1 MNCPKCNAVIDDD
14 SKFCVHCG
22 APIEAEAASA
32 EAVITTEAEAVSAD
46 AETASAGAVVTPE
59 AETTS
64 SETVAEPEAKAAPT
78 VVESAAPTVVESAA
92 PEASTLQKLLQD
104 KTKLIGLIV
113 GTALIIVGIYRIM
126 EAGTTISSTSFGADF
141 YTYTYQGIVAISRI
155 LASIEVTIG
164 WVIIAIGAAI
174 DVISL
179 R

>member
-14 SKFCVHCG
+14 SRFCVHCG
-22 APIEAEAASA
+22 APIEAEA
-32 EAVITTEAEAVSAD
+32 ESAD
-46 AETASAGAVVTPE
+46 AVTTPE
-59 AETTS
+59 VEATS
-64 SETVAEPEAKAAPT
+64 SETVAASDAEAAPA
-78 VVESAAPTVVESAA
+78 VEASAAPTVEASAVPAVAASAA
-92 PEASTLQKLLQD
+92 PAESATQKLLKD
-104 KTKLIGLIV
+104 KTKLIGLVV

>member
-14 SKFCVHCG
+14 SRFCVHCG
-22 APIEAEAASA
+22 APIEAEA
-32 EAVITTEAEAVSAD
+32 ESAD
-46 AETASAGAVVTPE
+46 AVTTPE
-59 AETTS
+59 VEATS
-64 SETVAEPEAKAAPT
+64 SETVAASDAEVAPAVEA
-78 VVESAAPTVVESAA
+78 SAAPTVEASAVPAVAASAA
-92 PEASTLQKLLQD
+92 PAESAMQKLLKD

>member
-14 SKFCVHCG
+14 SRFCVHCG
-22 APIEAEAASA
+22 APIEAEA
-32 EAVITTEAEAVSAD
+32 ESAD
-46 AETASAGAVVTPE
+46 AVTTPE
-59 AETTS
+59 VEATS
-64 SETVAEPEAKAAPT
+64 SETVAASDAEAAPA
-78 VVESAAPTVVESAA
+78 VEASAASAVEASAVPAVAASAAPAESAM
-92 PEASTLQKLLQD
+92 QKLLKD
-104 KTKLIGLIV
+104 KTKLIGLVV

>member
-22 APIEAEAASA
+22 ASVDAEAASA
-32 EAVITTEAEAVSAD
+32 DAVITTEVEAVSAD

-78 VVESAAPTVVESAA
+78 VVESAAP
-92 PEASTLQKLLQD
+92 ASSTMQKLLQD
-104 KTKLIGLIV
+104 KIKLIGLIV

>member
-14 SKFCVHCG
+14 SRFCVHCG
-22 APIEAEAASA
+22 APIEAEA
-32 EAVITTEAEAVSAD
+32 ESAD
-46 AETASAGAVVTPE
+46 AVTTPE
-59 AETTS
+59 VEATS
-64 SETVAEPEAKAAPT
+64 SETVAASDAEAAPA
-78 VVESAAPTVVESAA
+78 VEASAASAVEASAVPAVAASAAPAESAM
-92 PEASTLQKLLQD
+92 QKLLKD
-104 KTKLIGLIV
+104 KTKLIGLVV
-113 GTALIIVGIYRIM
+113 GTAMIIVGIYRIM

>member
-14 SKFCVHCG
+14 SRFCVHCG
-22 APIEAEAASA
+22 APIEAEA
-32 EAVITTEAEAVSAD
+32 ESAD
-46 AETASAGAVVTPE
+46 AVTTPE
-59 AETTS
+59 VEATS
-64 SETVAEPEAKAAPT
+64 SETVAASDAEVAPEVEARAVSAVEANSASAVEESAVPAVAA
-78 VVESAAPTVVESAA
+78 SAAPAESAM
-92 PEASTLQKLLQD
+92 QKRFKD
-104 KTKLIGLIV
+104 KTKLIGLVV

>member
-14 SKFCVHCG
+14 SRFCVHCG
-22 APIEAEAASA
+22 APIEAEA
-32 EAVITTEAEAVSAD
+32 ESAD
-46 AETASAGAVVTPE
+46 AVTTPE
-59 AETTS
+59 VEATS
-64 SETVAEPEAKAAPT
+64 SETVAASDAEAAPA
-78 VVESAAPTVVESAA
+78 VEASAASAVEASAVPAVAASAAPAESA
-92 PEASTLQKLLQD
+92 TQKLLKD
-104 KTKLIGLIV
+104 KTKLIGLVV

>member
-14 SKFCVHCG
+14 SRFCVHCG
-22 APIEAEAASA
+22 APIEAEA
-32 EAVITTEAEAVSAD
+32 ESAD
-46 AETASAGAVVTPE
+46 AVTTPE
-59 AETTS
+59 VEATS
-64 SETVAEPEAKAAPT
+64 SETVAASDAEAAPA
-78 VVESAAPTVVESAA
+78 VEASAASAVEASAVPAVAASAAPAESA
-92 PEASTLQKLLQD
+92 TQKLLKD
-104 KTKLIGLIV
+104 KTKLIGLVV
-113 GTALIIVGIYRIM
+113 GTAMIIVGIYRIM

>member
-14 SKFCVHCG
+14 SRFCVHCG
-22 APIEAEAASA
+22 APIEAEA
-32 EAVITTEAEAVSAD
+32 ESAD
-46 AETASAGAVVTPE
+46 AVTTPE
-59 AETTS
+59 VEATS
-64 SETVAEPEAKAAPT
+64 SETVAASDAEAAPA
-78 VVESAAPTVVESAA
+78 VEASAAPTVEASAVPAVAASAA
-92 PEASTLQKLLQD
+92 PAESAMQKLLKD

>member
-14 SKFCVHCG
+14 SRFCVHCG
-22 APIEAEAASA
+22 APIEAEA
-32 EAVITTEAEAVSAD
+32 ESAD
-46 AETASAGAVVTPE
+46 AVTTPE
-59 AETTS
+59 VETTS
-64 SETVAEPEAKAAPT
+64 SETVAASDAEAAPA
-78 VVESAAPTVVESAA
+78 VEASAAPTVEASAVPAVAASATPAESAM
-92 PEASTLQKLLQD
+92 QKLLKD
-104 KTKLIGLIV
+104 KTKLIGLVV

>member
-14 SKFCVHCG
+14 SKFCVYCG
-22 APIEAEAASA
+22 ASIEAEAAS
-32 EAVITTEAEAVSAD
+32 
-46 AETASAGAVVTPE
+46 
-59 AETTS
+59 
-64 SETVAEPEAKAAPT
+64 T
-78 VVESAAPTVVESAA
+78 VVESAAP
-92 PEASTLQKLLQD
+92 ASSTMQKLLQD

-155 LASIEVTIG
+155 LASIEVTVG

>member
-14 SKFCVHCG
+14 SVFCVHCG
-22 APIEAEAASA
+22 EPIKAADKTVEESDKNEINKDQAAE
-32 EAVITTEAEAVSAD
+32 EEKVISQVSAPVSGD
-46 AETASAGAVVTPE
+46 SAG
-59 AETTS
+59 
-64 SETVAEPEAKAAPT
+64 
-78 VVESAAPTVVESAA
+78 
-92 PEASTLQKLLQD
+92 QKILKD

-113 GTALIIVGIYRIM
+113 GTALIVVGIYRITN
-126 EAGTTISSTSFGADF
+126 AGTTISSTSFGADF

-179 R
+179 K